1 MPRTSRITDLGSGH
15 GCFPP
20 SPAIEGSPDV
30 FINDLKALRQGD
42 ALAPHGCSN
51 CPPHARA
58 VSGGSPSVY
67 VNGKPLARLGDAI
80 NCGGKMQQA
89 SGDVYADELEPV
101 RDIATAAAAGVYS
114 ASGSCARNC
123 MKSAQKRKR
132 SFVG

>member
-51 CPPHARA
+51 CPPHACA

-67 VNGKPLARLGDAI
+67 VN
-80 NCGGKMQQA
+80 GKMQQA